1 MNDIQ
6 AITAYYKIVYG
17 IVAAAIVAYAWFLG
31 RAARRAR
38 ASLVA
43 LAPRNKLG

>member
-6 AITAYYKIVYG
+6 AITVYYKIVYG
-17 IVAAAIVAYAWFLG
+17 IVAVAIAAYAWYLA

-38 ASLVA
+38 AR
-43 LAPRNKLG
+43 LAATPK